1 MEQELTGKKV
11 KGRVRILRANLVH
24 EHMVY
29 IRMIGKDYFE
39 YLVEFNGE
47 IYSNFIIIKPEGKK
61 RKLTEEQ
68 IQECSGLIYAG
79 AETTLEAL
87 LGMETTDEKTKEH
100 VELFEKNR
108 KKVEGKKDGKKE
120 N

>member
-47 IYSNFIIIKPEGKK
+47 IYSNS
-61 RKLTEEQ
+61 L
-68 IQECSGLIYAG
+68 
-79 AETTLEAL
+79 
-87 LGMETTDEKTKEH
+87 
-100 VELFEKNR
+100 
-108 KKVEGKKDGKKE
+108 
-120 N
+120 